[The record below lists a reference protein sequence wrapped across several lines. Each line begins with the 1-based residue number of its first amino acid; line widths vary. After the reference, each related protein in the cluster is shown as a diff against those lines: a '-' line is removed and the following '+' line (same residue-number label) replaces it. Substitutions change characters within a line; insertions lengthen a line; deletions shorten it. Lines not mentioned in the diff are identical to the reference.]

1 MTLPPTSPSLR
12 GSGLKLIIPYLVVLC
27 KCRLPLY
34 EGVDWNVL
42 IAPIRHIIR
51 VSLFTREWIEIRVSS
66 GIQNRFKSP
75 SLRGSGLKS
84 PTGQGTRWER
94 WSPSLRGSGLKCQ
107 PYRQGSCCHWVSLF
121 TREWIEI
128 AISVF
133 VWLIIPRLPL
143 YEGVD
148 WNDRPSTT
156 LYPFHWSPSL
166 RGSGLKC
173 TCCRAFQS
181 KQGLPLYEGVDWN
194 INSIYTSLFHNVSL
208 FTREWIEIT
217 DYLRYNGTYW
227 SPSLRGSGL
236 K

>member
-1 MTLPPTSPSLR
+1 MTLPPTSPSLRGSGLKLRMVRPHRRESLSPSLR

-121 TREWIEI
+121 TREWIEMTD
-128 AISVF
+128 
-133 VWLIIPRLPL
+133 LPQL
-143 YEGVD
+143 CTH
-148 WNDRPSTT
+148 ST
-156 LYPFHWSPSL
+156 
-166 RGSGLKC
+166 
-173 TCCRAFQS
+173 
-181 KQGLPLYEGVDWN
+181 GLPLYEGVDWN
-194 INSIYTSLFHNVSL
+194 ALAAEHSSLNKVSL
-208 FTREWIEIT
+208 FTREWIEI
-217 DYLRYNGTYW
+217 
-227 SPSLRGSGL
+227 
-236 K
+236 

>member
-1 MTLPPTSPSLR
+1 MTLPPTSPSLRGSGLKLRMVRPHRRESLSPSLR

-148 WNDRPSTT
+148 WNALAAEHS
-156 LYPFHWSPSL
+156 SL
-166 RGSGLKC
+166 NK
-173 TCCRAFQS
+173 
-181 KQGLPLYEGVDWN
+181 
-194 INSIYTSLFHNVSL
+194 VSL
-208 FTREWIEIT
+208 FTREWIEI
-217 DYLRYNGTYW
+217 
-227 SPSLRGSGL
+227 
-236 K
+236 